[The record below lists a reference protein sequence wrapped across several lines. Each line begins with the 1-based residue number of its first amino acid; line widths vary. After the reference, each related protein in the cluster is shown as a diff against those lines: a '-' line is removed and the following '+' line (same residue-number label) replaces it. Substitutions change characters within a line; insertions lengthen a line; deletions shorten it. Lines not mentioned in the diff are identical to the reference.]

1 MMRLHRDS
9 VAYYRGQIIK
19 KNIKRLSL
27 SPMMHDFWG
36 FITSDNLG
44 SIKPGDLK
52 IRVWR
57 KDRYNTRDLNIL
69 NILTDWC
76 YSGHFP
82 KSQPFFR
89 AHTEVNVKNGVVKIF
104 IGLKTSQ
111 NISKRST
118 WAWNWTLSN
127 PC

>member
-1 MMRLHRDS
+1 MSHVYDLTMLDFKFLNLKTTGGGD
-9 VAYYRGQIIK
+9 YNTGLLGLYNTGQSGLY
-19 KNIKRLSL
+19 NTR
-27 SPMMHDFWG
+27 
-36 FITSDNLG
+36 
-44 SIKPGDLK
+44 DLK
-52 IRVWR
+52 ICVWR

-69 NILTDWC
+69 NILTAWC
-76 YSGHFP
+76 YSGHFS

-118 WAWNWTLSN
+118 RA
-127 PC
+127 